1 MRSFWSSKFIF
12 VDHALVPVRFIKQP
26 KDSEATLRPAV
37 DAGSWQELNFFLEA
51 VPVDYLKNIAL

>member
-1 MRSFWSSKFIF
+1 
-12 VDHALVPVRFIKQP
+12 VPVRFIKQP

-51 VPVDYLKNIAL
+51 VPVDYLENIAL